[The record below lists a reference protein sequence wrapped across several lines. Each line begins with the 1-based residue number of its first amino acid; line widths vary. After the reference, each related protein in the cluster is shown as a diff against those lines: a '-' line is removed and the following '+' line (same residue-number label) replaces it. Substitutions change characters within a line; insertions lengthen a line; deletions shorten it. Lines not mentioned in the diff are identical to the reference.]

1 VDDSKDIQFDHDF
14 YCSIAFK
21 AAPELRNALKVDE
34 VAFRRMAPSAWH
46 DPRPAFIYRV
56 LDEVQ
61 KAGICIHD
69 WFETLKDNDPAAN
82 PGDHMTRLTHQWL
95 LDEQNFRAR
104 KLTEVLVDLICF
116 SSTNEPEYYRDYLCL
131 RELDATVRSLIDQDK
146 FFGFRR
152 RNSEY
157 SVDWAVKDI
166 IAGEAKLDVSKRWY
180 LKHPGPFQER
190 WKTRGVEF
198 SSFRQRYI
206 RGLELALP
214 NELGALGKTYV
225 HAYGS
230 MSSDVHFTPQET
242 SWNFDPDAVYLGFN
256 RVGLLCFAILIR
268 CQYLSDLVPDG
279 SNAQLR
285 RIHDENT
292 GPAEI
297 IGQLKQEKAAV
308 GDFVWANGDICE
320 VIEIRRSELGY
331 VRYLLRYIERPPIPE
346 ITEDWFAGFEIHL
359 VAKRS
364 AAEKTLRRLQTDP
377 NIDEQTR
384 VHFRNMEGNRYKEL
398 LDQAVAILWR
408 SLQQTKREGTR
419 RGRT

>member
-1 VDDSKDIQFDHDF
+1 MKVDDPKGIKFGHDF
-14 YCSIAFK
+14 YRSIAIE
-21 AAPELRNALKVDE
+21 AATDLRNALNIDE
-34 VAFRRMAPSAWH
+34 VRFRRMAPSAWQ

-69 WFETLKDNDPAAN
+69 WYETLKDQESPLNPA
-82 PGDHMTRLTHQWL
+82 DHMTRLVSQWL

-116 SSTNEPEYYRDYLCL
+116 SATNEAEYYRDYLQL
-131 RELDATVRSLIDQDK
+131 HELDPTVRSLIDQDE

-180 LKHPGPFQER
+180 LENPVPFQQK
-190 WKTRGVEF
+190 WKTRGVKF

-206 RGLELALP
+206 RSLELALP
-214 NELGALGKTYV
+214 NELGALGKTYI

-230 MSSDVHFTPQET
+230 MSSNVHFTPQET
-242 SWNFDPDAVYLGFN
+242 SWKFDPEAVYLGFN

-268 CQYLSDLVPDG
+268 CQHLLGVVPDG
-279 SNAQLR
+279 PNAQLR
-285 RIHDENT
+285 KIHDENT

-297 IGQLKQEKAAV
+297 VGELKQEKAEV
-308 GDFVWANGDICE
+308 GDFVWAHGYICE
-320 VIEIRRSELGY
+320 VMEIRRSKLGY
-331 VRYLLRYIERPPIPE
+331 VNYLLRYIERPPIPE
-346 ITEDWFAGFEIHL
+346 IREDWFAGFEIRL
-359 VAKRS
+359 VATRS

-377 NIDEQTR
+377 NIDEKTRSHFRDTR
-384 VHFRNMEGNRYKEL
+384 VEKQKEL
-398 LDQAVAILWR
+398 LDQAVVILWR
-408 SLQQTKREGTR
+408 SVQQAMASPAAKD
-419 RGRT
+419 